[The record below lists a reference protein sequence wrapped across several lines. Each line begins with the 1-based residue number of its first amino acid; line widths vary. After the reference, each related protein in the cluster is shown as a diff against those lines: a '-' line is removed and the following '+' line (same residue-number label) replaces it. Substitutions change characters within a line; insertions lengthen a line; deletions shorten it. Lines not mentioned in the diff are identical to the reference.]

1 MIFRDFKILRRFCP
15 QAIDSIVEERD
26 WKRMRGTQYNFGP
39 SVSRLRP
46 RNAVAVTEA
55 RHLFRRTEKCLG
67 LRDIA
72 QGYAS

>member
-1 MIFRDFKILRRFCP
+1 
-15 QAIDSIVEERD
+15 
-26 WKRMRGTQYNFGP
+26 MRGTQYNFGP

-55 RHLFRRTEKCLG
+55 RRHLFRRTEKCLG

>member
-1 MIFRDFKILRRFCP
+1 
-15 QAIDSIVEERD
+15 
-26 WKRMRGTQYNFGP
+26 MRGTQYNFDP